1 MGGSRE
7 VVGLHTTCQPP
18 IAQFAIYRA
27 RCLKIDKKLKL
38 LQLPRLSFSPQLCTE
53 WLRRSCFAREN
64 KIFSAARNERN
75 KEKDARFNVSPRETE
90 KIMERYG
97 KCRSMMTNVLST
109 DIYSGEASSVVYKIY
124 LALRLDCKA
133 RSAHTEKPTSEH
145 SKVSVRL
152 LGP

>member
-64 KIFSAARNERN
+64 KIFSEAARNERN
-75 KEKDARFNVSPRETE
+75 KEKDLSKFNVSPKETE
-90 KIMERYG
+90 KMME
-97 KCRSMMTNVLST
+97 
-109 DIYSGEASSVVYKIY
+109 SV
-124 LALRLDCKA
+124 DQ
-133 RSAHTEKPTSEH
+133 
-145 SKVSVRL
+145 
-152 LGP
+152 